1 MWPTILIKRAFLLV
15 NRTIN
20 IAKDVQVRQ
29 VRFIML
35 KFSGGIKMGGRV
47 RLYEIT
53 GTQTV
58 EIIWDQVV
66 LNWDDINDNWDNRG

>member
-1 MWPTILIKRAFLLV
+1 
-15 NRTIN
+15 
-20 IAKDVQVRQ
+20 
-29 VRFIML
+29 ML

-66 LNWDDINDNWDNRG
+66 LNWDDINDNWDNWG